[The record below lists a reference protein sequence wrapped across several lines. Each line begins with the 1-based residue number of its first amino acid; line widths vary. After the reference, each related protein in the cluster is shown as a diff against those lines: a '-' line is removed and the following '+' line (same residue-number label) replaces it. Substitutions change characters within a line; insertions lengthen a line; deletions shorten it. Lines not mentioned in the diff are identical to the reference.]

1 MGMFRT
7 PRTRQEKRAAA
18 TALEVE
24 GLAKTTRIKRRQG
37 RGLPTEWEDQYPT
50 STNSWKHHRR
60 TQYRA
65 ASIGNGNWSAG
76 DRKSVIRRERD
87 LWLLCGWQR

>member
-1 MGMFRT
+1 MFRT
-7 PRTRQEKRAAA
+7 PRTRQEKCAAT
-18 TALEVE
+18 TALEVD
-24 GLAKTTRIKRRQG
+24 GLAKRGRIKRRQG
-37 RGLPTEWEDQYPT
+37 RGLPTDWDLPNRRSEH
-50 STNSWKHHRR
+50 SWKRHRT

-76 DRKSVIRRERD
+76 DRKCVVRRERE